1 MAQADYWFKLSFDS
15 RLGGNTDMATSKS
28 FAARMMLRAGIAA
41 LALSSVVI
49 PPPIVAGSE
58 LAAKSKAKKK
68 KSKKFEDE
76 CAALRKPFTKMKNR
90 KMTSTV
96 VGAVLGG
103 LVGALAGS
111 QMKKQETY
119 VDKDGNVRVKET
131 NRALEMGLLGAGV
144 GALGGYLS
152 SLEKARNDRE
162 ALRAALQK
170 QNENRA
176 QFSQLPQQIADL
188 GNCRNEQMATIGRQ
202 VETGEITPEEGFVR
216 LEKVDKWVADDDR
229 TISKAAGEDTE
240 SIISY
245 AQYTAVAVD
254 GKPAAEVEA
263 AGDAIIDQYAAQAAK
278 FEPGVQVVYDG
289 GEAFSA
295 EEYARSV
302 AEELPMTEGEAQ
314 TAGAGQADEVPFTV
328 AFVSARNGARLR
340 EGPSTDTEVVASLPN
355 RKQIEV
361 RPSTVTDW
369 LEARADAL
377 SGFISAPLVS
387 NTRPAEVAVAA
398 PKKPKALPKGAGTP
412 KIRVKSVTGANTAG
426 IGAQVG
432 TSNSVAKVIEA
443 KKSTYQAQRSET
455 TRQIRAM
462 GGGLQSRGAS
472 T

>member
-1 MAQADYWFKLSFDS
+1 
-15 RLGGNTDMATSKS
+15 MATSKS
-28 FAARMMLRAGIAA
+28 FWARMMLRAGIAA
-41 LALSSVVI
+41 LALSSVI
-49 PPPIVAGSE
+49 TPLPIVAGYE
-58 LAAKSKAKKK
+58 LAAQSKAKKK

-76 CAALRKPFTKMKNR
+76 CAALRKPFTKIKNR
-90 KMTSTV
+90 KMTSTA

-119 VDKDGNVRVKET
+119 VDKDGNVRVRET

-152 SLEKARNDRE
+152 SLENARNDRE

-170 QNENRA
+170 QDENRA

-202 VETGEITPEEGFVR
+202 VETGEITPEEGFQR
-216 LEKVDKWVADDDR
+216 LEKVDKWVAEDDR

-254 GKPAAEVEA
+254 GKSAAEVEA
-263 AGDAIIDQYAAQAAK
+263 AGDAIIDQYAGQGAK
-278 FEPGVQVVYDG
+278 FEPGVKVVYDG

-295 EEYARSV
+295 EEFARSV
-302 AEELPMTEGEAQ
+302 AEELPMIEGESQ
-314 TAGAGQADEVPFTV
+314 TAGAGQADEASFTI

-340 EGPSTDTEVVASLPN
+340 EAPSTDSEVVANLPN
-355 RKQIEV
+355 RKKIEV
-361 RPSTVTDW
+361 RPSTVSDW
-369 LEARADAL
+369 LEARVDAL

-387 NTRPAEVAVAA
+387 SNRPADIAAAA
-398 PKKPKALPKGAGTP
+398 PTKPKALPKGGGTP
-412 KIRVKSVTGANTAG
+412 KIRVESVTGANTGG

-432 TSNSVAKVIEA
+432 TSNAVGKVIDA
-443 KKSTYQAQRSET
+443 KRTTYQAQKSET
-455 TRQIRAM
+455 TRQIKAM
-462 GGGLQSRGAS
+462 SGGLPSRGAVN
-472 T
+472 